1 MGKFGEQSIRM
12 GKFGEQ
18 SIFIGKF
25 GEQSI
30 CMGKFGEQSIC
41 MSKFGEQSIRMG
53 KFGEQSIRVGKFGE
67 QSIRVG
73 KFGEQSIRMGFIRK
87 VYGILMC
94 QLAVTMIFIALF
106 LYVEPIAHYA
116 QANPWMFYL
125 AIAITFVTLIAL
137 ACCTEV
143 RRTFPMNMIFLGLF
157 TLCESYFL
165 GTVASTYKAEHV
177 LMAVG
182 ITAAVALALTIFAFQ
197 TKIDFTMCSGLLF
210 VLLIV
215 LILFGLMC
223 AIFRNHYAYIA
234 YASLGAL
241 IFSFFMVFDT
251 QLMLMAKHRY
261 TVSPEEYIFVALNLY
276 IDIVTLFLIILAI
289 IRGTYGRH

>member
-1 MGKFGEQSIRM
+1 MSMGYENVDDDFNTAGFE
-12 GKFGEQ
+12 
-18 SIFIGKF
+18 
-25 GEQSI
+25 
-30 CMGKFGEQSIC
+30 
-41 MSKFGEQSIRMG
+41 
-53 KFGEQSIRVGKFGE
+53 
-67 QSIRVG
+67 
-73 KFGEQSIRMGFIRK
+73 FGEQSIRMGFIRK

-241 IFSFFMVFDT
+241 IFSFYIVFDT
-251 QLMLMAKHRY
+251 QLMIGGKHQY
-261 TVSPEEYIFVALNLY
+261 SLSPEEYIFAALNLY
-276 IDIVTLFLIILAI
+276 LDVINLFLFILALI
-289 IRGTYGRH
+289 NGGRN